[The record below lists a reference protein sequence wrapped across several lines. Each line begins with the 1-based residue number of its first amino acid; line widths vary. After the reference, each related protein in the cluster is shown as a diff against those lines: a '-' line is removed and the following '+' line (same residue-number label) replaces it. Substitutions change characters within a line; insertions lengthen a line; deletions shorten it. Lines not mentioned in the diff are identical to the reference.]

1 MKKQY
6 RIAAFLLTALLIAAC
21 AALTVP
27 AEEAPA
33 APEANA
39 PVTLYE
45 ESFETIP
52 TVGGYADLGW
62 TEVFNGTRVTV
73 ALDQE
78 TDGNTRLKVSD
89 AGWSSLRFVSKEKM
103 TGVASYTVSLD
114 LTVNKMKFWGVIY
127 NNAVDGNNQQNT
139 GLIQL
144 RTENGVHYL
153 ANAGKKNNGYFCA
166 PYTGDGAHDGW
177 NGQWAP
183 VENFLNGEDL
193 FGTEFKF
200 SMTVDMAAKT
210 CSVFINDV
218 LVNTCENTQVN
229 VNGIDFLFQNQEC
242 YMDNIKVTAVMAA
255 EDEEGSSSEEEAS
268 SEVPSEEAST
278 EGSSEAATTK
288 KPAAT
293 TAAPTQE
300 SAPATSE
307 PVTTEA
313 ASADANGEKG
323 GCASALGGALGLM
336 LTVVLASGAVLTKKK

>member
-6 RIAAFLLTALLIAAC
+6 RISAFLLAALLVAAC
-21 AALTVP
+21 AALIVP

-39 PVTLYE
+39 PVILYE
-45 ESFETIP
+45 ENFETIA

-62 TEVFNGTRVTV
+62 TESFNGSRVTV

-103 TGVASYTVSLD
+103 TNVASYTVSLD
-114 LTVNKMKFWGVIY
+114 LTISKLKFWGVIY

-139 GLIQL
+139 GLIQF
-144 RTENGVHYL
+144 RTEGGVHYL
-153 ANAGKKNNGYFCA
+153 ANAGKRNNGYFCA
-166 PYTGDGAHDGW
+166 SYTGDGARNDW

-183 VENFLNGEDL
+183 AENFLNGDKL
-193 FGTEFKF
+193 LGTEFKLT
-200 SMTVDMAAKT
+200 MTVDMAAKT

-255 EDEEGSSSEEEAS
+255 EDEEESSSSEETS
-268 SEVPSEEAST
+268 SEAPSEESSV
-278 EGSSEAATTK
+278 EESSEAATTQ

-293 TAAPTQE
+293 TSAPTQE

-307 PVTTEA
+307 PVTNEV
-313 ASADANGEKG
+313 ASNDAKDEKG
-323 GCASALGGALGLM
+323 GCASVLGGALGLM
-336 LTVVLASGAVLTKKK
+336 LTVGLAASAVLIKEK